1 MRSPGVQA
9 DGHEAVA
16 SEDLLARILR
26 EFDEHCSRLEPK
38 ADEYQR
44 VMAARDALI
53 AGITRKPEPQPRP
66 APRPRPARRRRLD
79 DGELLEA
86 VYEQV
91 RRYPGVTPA
100 QLAQVLGYTSGERA
114 RLVIRPLSRLHRL
127 GRIDRDGEGFR
138 VANEA

>member
-1 MRSPGVQA
+1 MCSPGAQA
-9 DGHEAVA
+9 NGQAATE

-26 EFDEHCSRLEPK
+26 EFDEHCSQLEPK

-44 VMAARDALI
+44 VMAARDAVI
-53 AGITRKPEPQPRP
+53 AGITRKPDPKPRA
-66 APRPRPARRRRLD
+66 APRTRPARRRRLD

-86 VYEQV
+86 VFEQV

-100 QLAQVLGYTSGERA
+100 QLAQVLGYSSGERA

-138 VANEA
+138 VANDG